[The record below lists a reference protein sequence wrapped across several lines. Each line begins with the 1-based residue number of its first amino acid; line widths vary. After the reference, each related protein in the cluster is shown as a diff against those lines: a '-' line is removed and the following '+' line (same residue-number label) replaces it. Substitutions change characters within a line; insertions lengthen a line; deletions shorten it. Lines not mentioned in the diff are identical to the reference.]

1 MQIISK
7 TTVIRMRLLSLTLL
21 FLLLVVSVK
30 CWWPWGGDEEEEA
43 ADMKDNEEEEK
54 EKEGFKEQL
63 ERDLAGIEQE
73 AVKIEHPA
81 RKKEQNDEEK
91 SGKEENKVKVTMS
104 ESGESSSLS
113 EEDAANVAALLET
126 PELARKMDR
135 KAFEEKLD
143 EVFLRFLNS
152 NN

>member
-1 MQIISK
+1 
-7 TTVIRMRLLSLTLL
+7 MRLLSLTLL

-43 ADMKDNEEEEK
+43 ADVKDNEEE
-54 EKEGFKEQL
+54 EGFKEQL

-73 AVKIEHPA
+73 AVKIEHPVG
-81 RKKEQNDEEK
+81 KKEQNDEEK
-91 SGKEENKVKVTMS
+91 SGKEENMVKVT

-152 NN
+152 CSND